1 MQALADSLI
10 LTRSG
15 VTRLVDRIEKAG
27 LVRREPAAEDR
38 RGYYAIL
45 TEAGEAKMSRAQRKH
60 RQDIRQHYGEHLDD
74 SELATVH
81 RLMTKLIEGND

>member
-27 LVRREPAAEDR
+27 LVKREPAAEDR

-45 TEAGEAKMSRAQRKH
+45 TEEGEAKLTRAQRTH
-60 RQDIRQHYGEHLDD
+60 RLDIRKHYGSHLND

-81 RLMTKLIEGND
+81 QLMTKLLKGNQ